1 MFQVR
6 RRQVQARSWIY
17 RVQQLPG
24 RLELTSTEYGFGQL
38 HLQRW
43 LFWAEWRDMRVV
55 RFRQVQEHGWI
66 YRLQQLPGGLEL
78 ASAEYGLGRLHLQG
92 WLVGP

>member
-6 RRQVQARSWIY
+6 RRQVQERNWIY

-43 LFWAEWRDMRVV
+43 LFWAEWRDMRGV
-55 RFRQVQEHGWI
+55 RCRQVQEHGWI
-66 YRLQQLPGGLEL
+66 YRLHKLSSGLEL
-78 ASAEYGLGRLHLQG
+78 ASREYGFDRLHLQD
-92 WLVGP
+92 WLVGA

>member
-6 RRQVQARSWIY
+6 RRQVQERGWNY

-43 LFWAEWRDMRVV
+43 LFWAEWRDMHGMC
-55 RFRQVQEHGWI
+55 FRQVQERGWI
-66 YRLQQLPGGLEL
+66 YRLHKLSSGLEL
-78 ASAEYGLGRLHLQG
+78 TCVQYGFGRLHLQFG
-92 WLVGP
+92 LVGA

>member
-6 RRQVQARSWIY
+6 RRQVQERGWSY

-24 RLELTSTEYGFGQL
+24 GLELTRTEYGFGQL

-43 LFWAEWRDMRVV
+43 LFWAEWRDMRDV
-55 RFRQVQEHGWI
+55 RFRQVQERGWI
-66 YRLQQLPGGLEL
+66 YRVQQLPGELEL
-78 ASAEYGLGRLHLQG
+78 VCAEHGFGRLHLQR
-92 WLVGP
+92 WLVGA

>member
-6 RRQVQARSWIY
+6 RRQVQERNWIY

-24 RLELTSTEYGFGQL
+24 SLELTSTEYGFGQL

-43 LFWAEWRDMRVV
+43 LFWAEWRDMRGV
-55 RFRQVQEHGWI
+55 RCRQVQEHGWI
-66 YRLQQLPGGLEL
+66 YRLHKLSSGLEL
-78 ASAEYGLGRLHLQG
+78 ASREYGFDRLHLQD
-92 WLVGP
+92 WLVGA